1 LDKLEEQD
9 VKAWEYV
16 KKIPRE
22 DHCLASPNLRYGH
35 DTSKSLAKVPCDK
48 YRMRDD
54 KAKQLRATPCGARDC
69 TCLMWREYGSPC
81 EHALACIKYEAEN
94 PFD

>member
-54 KAKQLRATPCGARDC
+54 KAKQLRATPCGEIVFQIDDFKNHKRFI
-69 TCLMWREYGSPC
+69 TNL
-81 EHALACIKYEAEN
+81 
-94 PFD
+94 